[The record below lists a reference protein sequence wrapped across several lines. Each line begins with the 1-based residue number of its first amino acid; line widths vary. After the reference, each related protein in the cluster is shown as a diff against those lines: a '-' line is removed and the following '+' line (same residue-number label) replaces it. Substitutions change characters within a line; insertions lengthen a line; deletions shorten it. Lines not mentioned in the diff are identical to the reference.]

1 MAKATSLAEFIQ
13 FDCGF
18 KSSMKSKALC
28 PNVQQTIVKVTDT
41 LSAATEKIL
50 IAYEKMDDKGDSQ

>member
-1 MAKATSLAEFIQ
+1 
-13 FDCGF
+13 
-18 KSSMKSKALC
+18 MKSKALC